1 MLEQFVPQ
9 KKAKGKRRSTP
20 LMDRRRRLLWK
31 RLCKCKLRL
40 KGATFLHQLTKLIQD
55 KSDLEQVLSQDY
67 EAVNKM
73 EEDEAV
79 LRIKQNPKA
88 FFSFAKS
95 RQKPRARIGPFLDS
109 ITQLQSR
116 FCCK

>member
-1 MLEQFVPQ
+1 
-9 KKAKGKRRSTP
+9 
-20 LMDRRRRLLWK
+20 MDRRRRLLWK

-88 FFSFAKS
+88 FCLFAKAD
-95 RQKPRARIGPFLDS
+95 RKLEQELVPFL
-109 ITQLQSR
+109 TL
-116 FCCK
+116 

>member
-1 MLEQFVPQ
+1 
-9 KKAKGKRRSTP
+9 
-20 LMDRRRRLLWK
+20 MDRRQRLLWK

-88 FFSFAKS
+88 FYFFAKS
-95 RQKPRARIGPFLDS
+95 RQKTRARIGPFLDS
-109 ITQLQSR
+109 VTEKPNSNPVFAARELSKQYRSVFVQPR
-116 FCCK
+116 EA